1 MIAYRPPAFRPAF
14 ARRLSQ
20 ETPVAAP
27 PAPITVAPRS
37 YTGVPGVIETL
48 AVLAISGAA
57 AWTGVRA
64 GMKEKGL
71 LKYAGWIGGV
81 GSALIGLLYLGAKAD
96 IGGLPQVYVVPQGR
110 A

>member
-1 MIAYRPPAFRPAF
+1 
-14 ARRLSQ
+14 
-20 ETPVAAP
+20 
-27 PAPITVAPRS
+27 
-37 YTGVPGVIETL
+37 
-48 AVLAISGAA
+48 VLAISGAA

>member
-1 MIAYRPPAFRPAF
+1 MVPYRPPAFQPAF
-14 ARRLSQ
+14 RRSLAQ
-20 ETPVAAP
+20 QAPAAQAP
-27 PAPITVAPRS
+27 IALPAPKS

-71 LKYAGWIGGV
+71 LKYAGWVGGV
-81 GSALIGLLYLGAKAD
+81 GSALIGLLYLGGKAD

>member
-1 MIAYRPPAFRPAF
+1 
-14 ARRLSQ
+14 
-20 ETPVAAP
+20 VP
-27 PAPITVAPRS
+27 PAPIALAPKS

-64 GMKEKGL
+64 GMKENGL